1 MLNVH
6 GAKKEEEYVYQCY
19 FELVLPFTCNTHLGC
34 FLFFLN
40 DRKMDGCMAAE
51 GMVQGM
57 LLTVVKMTC
66 SGLWIAD
73 QEGQGSMCFKTKIM
87 TDEI

>member
-1 MLNVH
+1 MFINAIFNLFYLLL
-6 GAKKEEEYVYQCY
+6 G
-19 FELVLPFTCNTHLGC
+19 NTHLGC
-34 FLFFLN
+34 FLFLN